1 MCMARTRYPSDLTN
15 AQWAIL
21 EPLIPPAKP
30 RGRPRRVDI
39 REVINAIL
47 YLIAGGIQWR
57 ALPHEFPPHNT
68 VYGYFRDWK
77 TDGTWVRIHDAL
89 REQVRQVEGRQPTP
103 SAAAVDSQSVKTAEG
118 GEERGYD
125 AAKKVSGRKRHI
137 VVDTCGLLLRVV
149 VSAASVQERDGAKL
163 VFTLMVGLFPRLA
176 KIWADGGYNG
186 PALAEWVREK
196 LGCELEIVERPE
208 GAKGFV
214 LLPRRWVVE
223 RTFAWLGRA
232 RRLSK
237 DYERTTS
244 SSEAMIYIRM
254 THLLVRRLAAA

>member
-1 MCMARTRYPSDLTN
+1 MERARYPSDLTDD
-15 AQWAIL
+15 QWAIL
-21 EPLIPPAKP
+21 APLIPPAKP
-30 RGRPRRVDI
+30 GGHPRIVDI

-57 ALPHEFPPHNT
+57 ALPHEFPNYNT

-77 TDGTWVRIHDAL
+77 MDGTWVRIHDTL
-89 REQVRQVEGRQPTP
+89 RAQVRQAEGKEPTP
-103 SAAAVDSQSVKTAEG
+103 SAGVVDSQSVKTAEG

-125 AAKKVSGRKRHI
+125 AAKNVSGRKRHI
-137 VVDTCGLLLRVV
+137 VVDTLGLLLRVV

-163 VFTLMVGLFPRLA
+163 VFMLMVGLFPRLA

-186 PALAEWVREK
+186 PALAEWVLQT
-196 LGCELEIVERPE
+196 LGCELEIVERPA

-244 SSEAMIYIRM
+244 SSEAMVYIRM
-254 THLLVRRLAAA
+254 THIMLRRLAKA